1 MPKTLL
7 RFRSHF
13 WNHIFYK
20 IYIVLFDKCF
30 SDRFKNIGSTVS
42 VWKPWLV
49 TTIYNSSST
58 CALIVSPSQPES
70 EHAMAHL
77 PWIVQAVSV
86 DSHNSIIAEVGLL
99 PRTAFSQILH
109 LIFFRRNNHSD
120 LPMFQN
126 STQIVFDQIQQKRW
140 ISRNR
145 LRSAVKKSY
154 SCQPLIT
161 EFPLWGHLTYPGSNA
176 SIREIDAKWNTK

>member
-20 IYIVLFDKCF
+20 IYIVLFDKRF
-30 SDRFKNIGSTVS
+30 SDRFRNIGSTVS

-58 CALIVSPSQPES
+58 FALIVSPSQPES
-70 EHAMAHL
+70 EDPTAHL
-77 PWIVQAVSV
+77 PWIVQAV

-99 PRTAFSQILH
+99 PKTAFSQILH
-109 LIFFRRNNHSD
+109 LIFFRKNNHSD

-145 LRSAVKKSY
+145 LRSAVKTAIAAN
-154 SCQPLIT
+154 P
-161 EFPLWGHLTYPGSNA
+161 
-176 SIREIDAKWNTK
+176 